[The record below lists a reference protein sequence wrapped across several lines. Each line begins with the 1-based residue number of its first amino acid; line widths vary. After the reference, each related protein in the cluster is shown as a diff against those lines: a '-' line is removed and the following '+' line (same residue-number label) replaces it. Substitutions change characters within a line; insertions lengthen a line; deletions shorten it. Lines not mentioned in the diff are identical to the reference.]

1 MRRRLTVAT
10 VAVTVTG
17 VLVAGVVALLVA
29 VGTVRA
35 TTSAELR
42 READSLALTIE
53 AEAPDARLARLS
65 HLLRAL
71 HRPLRLEGAAIVISS
86 RPGAAGRL
94 PAGVPATALDP
105 SVTGP
110 VGGRSGATLWA
121 AAPFRRSV
129 LAGQRLRNLTGVVA
143 LTRTAPAGWTAA
155 LPWLVLS
162 AAGVAALAGL
172 VADRLAGVMLRPLTK
187 VRAVTRTMASGD
199 LTARVE
205 LPTGA
210 DPEVSAL
217 ARSINDLGADLDA
230 ARGAQR
236 RFLQAVSHELRTP
249 LTAVRG
255 FAEALEDG
263 TEPDPRRAGAVI
275 GTEARRLQRLV
286 DDLIEL
292 GRLEAGR
299 FGLQPGPVL
308 LGDLVSASV
317 AAFEPT
323 AASLGI
329 TLETD
334 LSGATAVPVLAD
346 ADRVTQILADLVDNA
361 LAFARRR
368 VTVGV
373 SGPVLWVRDD
383 GPGIP
388 AERLERIW
396 APGFTD
402 RPRGRPGS
410 GLGLAI
416 VAELAA
422 AMGASVRAVS
432 PLGPDGGTRMEVGWP
447 AGAAPPA

>member
-17 VLVAGVVALLVA
+17 VLVAGVVALLLA
-29 VGTVRA
+29 IGAVRA

-53 AEAPDARLARLS
+53 VEAPDARLARLA
-65 HLLRAL
+65 HLLQAL

-86 RPGAAGRL
+86 RPGAARRL
-94 PAGVPATALDP
+94 PAGVPADVLDP

-110 VGGRSGATLWA
+110 VGGRSGATVWA

-129 LAGQRLRNLTGVVA
+129 LAGRGLRTLTGVVA

-155 LPWLVLS
+155 LPWLALS

-172 VADRLAGVMLRPLTK
+172 VTDRLAGVMLRPLTK
-187 VRAVTRTMASGD
+187 VRAVTRTMAAGD

-263 TEPDPRRAGAVI
+263 TEVDPRRAGAVI

-308 LGDLVSASV
+308 LADLVPAAV

-323 AASLGI
+323 AAALGLV
-329 TLETD
+329 LEAD
-334 LSGATAVPVLAD
+334 LSAATPVPVSAD
-346 ADRVTQILADLVDNA
+346 ADRVTQILADLIDNA
-361 LAFARRR
+361 LAFARRQ

-373 SGPVLWVRDD
+373 DGPVLWVQDD
-383 GPGIP
+383 GSGIP
-388 AERLERIW
+388 AERLGRIW

-402 RPRGRPGS
+402 RPRDRPGT

-447 AGAAPPA
+447 EGAAPPV